1 MSTATAELA
10 RIEARRMLRHPAPWC
25 GLALSVLAAWN
36 IWDEQWSGQRYSGL
50 LVAITPLLIGLSLA
64 SISAFGR
71 ELAPVAEEAPVSR
84 GDRSLAR
91 LLGGVP
97 LVLVTAVVVAGAS
110 VWLRTTTGGLSLG
123 TEPGRT
129 EHAHHTF
136 PELLQLVLLAVLA
149 VAIGAAVV
157 HVVRR
162 RLAAAIV
169 VTLGWFVVGGTYWV
183 FNGPYLRWF
192 TPLQVQP
199 VTVEVGPWDADPTT
213 FPETWLLSE
222 PGQYQDFWARE
233 VVSVWLAAWHDLYL
247 VGLVLLALAVA
258 VPGRTRRPLAVA
270 GAVVVVAGVTL
281 QQVVAP

>member
-1 MSTATAELA
+1 MMTATTELA
-10 RIEARRMLRHPAPWC
+10 RIEARRTLRHPAPWC

-64 SISAFGR
+64 SVTAFGR
-71 ELAPVAEEAPVSR
+71 ELVPVAEEAPMARS
-84 GDRSLAR
+84 DRSLAR

-97 LVLVTAVVVAGAS
+97 LVLVTAVVVAGVA
-110 VWLRTTTGGLSLG
+110 VWLRSRGGLSLG

-129 EHAHHTF
+129 ESAHHTF
-136 PELLQLVLLAVLA
+136 PELLQLVLLAGLA
-149 VAIGAAVV
+149 VAVGAAVV

-169 VTLGWFVVGGTYWV
+169 VTLGWFLVGGTYWI

-199 VTVEVGPWDADPTT
+199 VTVEAGPWDADPTT
-213 FPETWLLSE
+213 FPETWLLTG
-222 PGQYQDFWARE
+222 PGQYQDYWSRE
-233 VVSVWLAAWHDLYL
+233 VVSVWLATWHDLYL
-247 VGLVLLALAVA
+247 VGLVLLAVAVA

-270 GAVVVVAGVTL
+270 GAVVAAAGIAL